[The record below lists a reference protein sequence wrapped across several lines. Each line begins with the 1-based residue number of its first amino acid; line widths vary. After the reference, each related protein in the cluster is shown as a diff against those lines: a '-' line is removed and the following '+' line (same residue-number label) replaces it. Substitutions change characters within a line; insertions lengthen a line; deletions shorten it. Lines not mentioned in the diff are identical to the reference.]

1 MKHLIS
7 EALPLAT
14 IKQRAIIQ
22 SILRFPKPSE
32 KQKYLLNSI
41 LSDILKNKEIY
52 QKRAEKKSNQRVAP
66 KSLIAQIDSNFKS
79 PRLTDWDRNFIN
91 TIRELPHISYK
102 QFSVVETIYNKLR

>member
-1 MKHLIS
+1 MDSCLLWNLGVCWKTVLNKKQKMKHLIP

-41 LSDILKNKEIY
+41 LSDILKNKETY
-52 QKRAEKKSNQRVAP
+52 R
-66 KSLIAQIDSNFKS
+66 
-79 PRLTDWDRNFIN
+79 
-91 TIRELPHISYK
+91 IS
-102 QFSVVETIYNKLR
+102 R

>member
-1 MKHLIS
+1 MKHLIP

-41 LSDILKNKEIY
+41 LSDILKNKETY
-52 QKRAEKKSNQRVAP
+52 R
-66 KSLIAQIDSNFKS
+66 
-79 PRLTDWDRNFIN
+79 
-91 TIRELPHISYK
+91 IS
-102 QFSVVETIYNKLR
+102 R